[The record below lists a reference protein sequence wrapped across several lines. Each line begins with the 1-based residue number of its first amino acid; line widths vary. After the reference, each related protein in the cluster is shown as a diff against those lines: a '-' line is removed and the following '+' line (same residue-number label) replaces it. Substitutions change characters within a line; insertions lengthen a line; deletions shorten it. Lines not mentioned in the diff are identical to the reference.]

1 VPTASP
7 LVPQLRWYKSLS
19 NKVSNVW
26 SEAKKIEAV
35 TTWLALGNI
44 PLVEGVT
51 GVPRATLRQWK
62 VQPWWKDLVNEI
74 QTEDDQQLDGK
85 LSKVVERSLD
95 AVMER
100 IEGGEFHI
108 DSRTGQVKRVP
119 VKLRDVH
126 RVMVDVIDKRN
137 LIRGKPTSRT
147 EKVEG
152 DILVKLATQFALW
165 ASNALKE
172 KTIEGEVVQDAVYAE
187 RETRLQNRVQQVPQ
201 SAETNTQPGTPEP
214 SP

>member
-1 VPTASP
+1 MA
-7 LVPQLRWYKSLS
+7 

-62 VQPWWKDLVNEI
+62 VQPWWKDLVSEI

-165 ASNALKE
+165 AQSNLKKE
-172 KTIEGEVVQDAVYAE
+172 TVVEGYVVGTSDSDINVFKDKPRAIHEERPQGLQDG
-187 RETRLQNRVQQVPQ
+187 VQQVSQ
-201 SAETNTQPGTPEP
+201 SAETNTQPGTPEQR
-214 SP
+214 S

>member
-1 VPTASP
+1 LA
-7 LVPQLRWYKSLS
+7 

-62 VQPWWKDLVNEI
+62 VQPWWKDLVSEI

-172 KTIEGEVVQDAVYAE
+172 KTV
-187 RETRLQNRVQQVPQ
+187 N
-201 SAETNTQPGTPEP
+201 
-214 SP
+214 